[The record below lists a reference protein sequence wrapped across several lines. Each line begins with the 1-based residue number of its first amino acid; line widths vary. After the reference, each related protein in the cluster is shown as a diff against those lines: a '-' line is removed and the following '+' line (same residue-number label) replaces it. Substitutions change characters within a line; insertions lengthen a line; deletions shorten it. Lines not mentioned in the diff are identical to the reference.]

1 MMSGPIRRLFL
12 VYLAAQGR
20 MLFQEMHN
28 LQPRSE
34 VVTVFIKK
42 NKYLCSCL
50 YRYLCIYVNMYAC
63 IFK

>member
-1 MMSGPIRRLFL
+1 MMSGSIWRLFL
-12 VYLAAQGR
+12 VYLAAQCR

-28 LQPRSE
+28 LQPLSE
-34 VVTVFIKK
+34 VMTVFSKK

-50 YRYLCIYVNMYAC
+50 YRYLCIYVNMPAC